1 MPITQRDHSTFHE
14 VVEEADRR
22 AGGAGSS
29 VKRRDSQQQPGR
41 MGSSGPSLDRSVPVL
56 IVKIG
61 RYPLHHGSVGV
72 IRTLGRAG
80 VPVYAVTEDRFTPA
94 AVSRYLRRRFVWPT
108 TGLEREEQLLEGLV
122 AVGRR
127 LDRRAVA
134 IPTDDEAAVL
144 LAERAAELA
153 EWFVLPTVAPEL
165 PRALAS
171 KCGLS
176 QLCRQHGVPTP
187 RTIFPSSRE
196 ELLQDVIWDNLPVV
210 VKNVEPWG
218 RLRAPAVSGTTLV
231 HTEEELLSLAASWD
245 PWPDVMLQEYLPREE
260 SEDWIFQ
267 AYCDEN
273 SSCLVSF
280 TGIKVRSWPPH
291 AGVTTYACARP
302 NPGLA
307 EMAEGFCKNIA
318 YRGVADMDWRLDR
331 RDGTMNL
338 VDFNPR
344 VGAQFRLFENEA
356 SIDVVRAQH
365 LDLTGRRV
373 PQSRQIQGRRFVV
386 EHLDAAARLACA
398 SFAAPPPD
406 VEKGKTEFAWLA
418 LDDPAPFMAMAARF
432 ARPAIARLAKDR
444 ATRSRR
450 NFRRS

>member
-1 MPITQRDHSTFHE
+1 M
-14 VVEEADRR
+14 
-22 AGGAGSS
+22 
-29 VKRRDSQQQPGR
+29 
-41 MGSSGPSLDRSVPVL
+41 PVL

-80 VPVYAVTEDRFTPA
+80 VPVYAITEDRFTPA
-94 AVSRYLRRRFVWPT
+94 ALSRYLRRRFVWPT

-127 LDRRAVA
+127 LERPALA

-165 PRALAS
+165 PRTLAS

-187 RTIFPSSRE
+187 RTIFPRSRK
-196 ELLQDVIWDNLPVV
+196 ELLEDNIWDMLPVV

-218 RLRAPAVSGTTLV
+218 RLRAPAVSGTTV
-231 HTEEELLSLAASWD
+231 VYTADELLALAGSWD
-245 PWPDVMLQEYLPREE
+245 PWPDVMLQQYLPRED

-267 AYCDEN
+267 AYCDED

-302 NPGLA
+302 NPGLTA
-307 EMAEGFCKNIA
+307 MAEEFCRNIA
-318 YRGVADMDWRLDR
+318 YRGIADMDWRLDR

-373 PQSRQIQGRRFVV
+373 PEGRQVQGRRFVV
-386 EHLDAAARLACA
+386 EHLDAAARLAYA
-398 SFAAPPPD
+398 SFAAPPQ
-406 VEKGKTEFAWLA
+406 EGQKGKTEFAWLA

-444 ATRSRR
+444 AARSRR